1 MAGWW
6 KAFLRLLGGAPA
18 TVEPQAGPIRPT
30 EQDFVRVHVT
40 ADETILVGGRAVT
53 LDELPAMLQAAVP
66 PARAVMYS
74 RDNPEIPSEFGSRVI
89 ECCCRL
95 RLPIA
100 FDVPPGHTPPQS
112 PHDDSGR

>member
-6 KAFLRLLGGAPA
+6 SAFLRRLGLAPA
-18 TVEPQAGPIRPT
+18 APIRLT
-30 EQDFVRVHVT
+30 EQDLVRIHVT
-40 ADETILVGGRAVT
+40 ADETILVGGRPVT
-53 LDELPAMLQAAVP
+53 MEELPTLLQAAFP
-66 PARAVMYS
+66 PAMAVMYS

-100 FDVPPGHTPPQS
+100 FDVPPGHHLPLDPQG
-112 PHDDSGR
+112 DSGR